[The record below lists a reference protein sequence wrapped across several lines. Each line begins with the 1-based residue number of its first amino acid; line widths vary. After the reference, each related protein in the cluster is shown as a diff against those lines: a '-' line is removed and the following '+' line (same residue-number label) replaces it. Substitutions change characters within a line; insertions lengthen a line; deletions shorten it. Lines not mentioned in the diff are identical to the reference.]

1 MKRDDRRQ
9 KMIDMLV
16 EEGSVSLD
24 EFARRFDVSKM
35 TIHRDLDDL
44 EAEGLLR
51 KQRGGAT
58 IESSAQFESDYR
70 YRTRKAAAEKRLIA
84 EKAAGLIEPG
94 MSVMLDDSSTSG
106 AIIPFLLEKRP
117 LTVITNN
124 LSVVDALS
132 GQAGITVISLGGT
145 YSRKFNGFFG
155 LLTEQALSA
164 LRADLVLVSSSSIS
178 GSTVFHQDQEVIEV
192 KRGMIEAGA
201 RRYLMADHEK
211 FGRTALHRVAELDRF
226 DGVITSDA
234 VAIEDLDRVRALGIQ
249 LHIAEGDKT

>member
-24 EFARRFDVSKM
+24 EFARQFDVSKM

-44 EAEGLLR
+44 ETEGLLR

-94 MSVMLDDSSTSG
+94 MSVMLDDSWCDHSVSVG
-106 AIIPFLLEKRP
+106 KAPSDGDHQQSIGHRC
-117 LTVITNN
+117 TVGT
-124 LSVVDALS
+124 
-132 GQAGITVISLGGT
+132 GG
-145 YSRKFNGFFG
+145 YHS
-155 LLTEQALSA
+155 
-164 LRADLVLVSSSSIS
+164 
-178 GSTVFHQDQEVIEV
+178 HQ
-192 KRGMIEAGA
+192 
-201 RRYLMADHEK
+201 
-211 FGRTALHRVAELDRF
+211 FGRNVF
-226 DGVITSDA
+226 P
-234 VAIEDLDRVRALGIQ
+234 
-249 LHIAEGDKT
+249 